1 MLYRVKQFIWAIK
14 SLFQEVDND
23 YVNKLLDKREK
34 RLFNKLKK
42 SDKQHCIRVSTVSY
56 THLRAHET

>member
-42 SDKQHCIRVSTVSY
+42 SDKQHCIRVK
-56 THLRAHET
+56 

>member
-34 RLFNKLKK
+34 GYLINLKNQI
-42 SDKQHCIRVSTVSY
+42 SNIVLELVRM
-56 THLRAHET
+56 L